1 MSAELVVSMISASR
15 HKASCQP
22 CVIAMVTLPR
32 VLHLQARGD
41 ETVWLKRQ
49 QQTNAG
55 HTALVGLMDALLHL
69 QQGDV
74 LHIPGQ
80 CQGFGV
86 CAAFLVLMQPHA
98 NLWPGKL
105 ATLVCFWHHRLYPH
119 DTHKHA
125 WVNLTSARRCS
136 GCSPCSQTI
145 HTTACTHRPL
155 GKVRSW
161 CTTASRYTGLAGDF
175 DVMGPPSFQLA
186 RYPGNGARYVRHAD
200 ASDSSP
206 ARSLTAI
213 YYLNPGAVCQVST
226 PITFSICTQHSGCWP
241 WCVINH
247 R

>member
-22 CVIAMVTLPR
+22 CVIAMVTLAR

-105 ATLVCFWHHRLYPH
+105 ATLVCFWHHRLYTPMTHTSMPGSTQQAPGDVLGAPH
-119 DTHKHA
+119 VHRLYTRQPA
-125 WVNLTSARRCS
+125 LTD
-136 GCSPCSQTI
+136 P
-145 HTTACTHRPL
+145 
-155 GKVRSW
+155 
-161 CTTASRYTGLAGDF
+161 
-175 DVMGPPSFQLA
+175 
-186 RYPGNGARYVRHAD
+186 
-200 ASDSSP
+200 
-206 ARSLTAI
+206 
-213 YYLNPGAVCQVST
+213 
-226 PITFSICTQHSGCWP
+226 
-241 WCVINH
+241 
-247 R
+247 